1 MTEEGIRMGTYITVG
16 IILLGASALC
26 YSLLPS
32 AGLKYLWKQKSRQ
45 RARGGSADRRL
56 YLTFDDG
63 PSSAYT
69 GELLCLLKQY
79 QIKAS
84 FFVVAEFARKN
95 PDLIEWMEEEGH
107 LVGIHSVQHKNAL
120 FRGRRFICADLR
132 ESVETLEK
140 MGLNIRYY
148 RPPWGHLNL
157 WTLFYIRNQKLKL
170 ILWDVMAND
179 WSARETA
186 KSIKEKL
193 LRRVFPGAVVCLH
206 DGRGA
211 AGAPERTIEALK
223 ESIPLLLEQ
232 GYSFERMD
240 AYEC

>member
-1 MTEEGIRMGTYITVG
+1 MKV
-16 IILLGASALC
+16 L
-26 YSLLPS
+26 
-32 AGLKYLWKQKSRQ
+32 Q
-45 RARGGSADRRL
+45 
-56 YLTFDDG
+56 
-63 PSSAYT
+63 
-69 GELLCLLKQY
+69 
-79 QIKAS
+79 
-84 FFVVAEFARKN
+84 
-95 PDLIEWMEEEGH
+95 
-107 LVGIHSVQHKNAL
+107 
-120 FRGRRFICADLR
+120 
-132 ESVETLEK
+132 
-140 MGLNIRYY
+140 
-148 RPPWGHLNL
+148 
-157 WTLFYIRNQKLKL
+157 YIRNQKLKL